1 MMIEARALPS
11 AAGDAEDAERL
22 LESIQYPLIERLGML
37 LERIGVGAG
46 TCCRTRARSV
56 CDSLPSSTM
65 SLRAD
70 NVLVDFFVLAS
81 CESCCCLSCCVRY
94 FVSS

>member
-81 CESCCCLSCCVRY
+81 CESCCCLSCCVR
-94 FVSS
+94 FELV